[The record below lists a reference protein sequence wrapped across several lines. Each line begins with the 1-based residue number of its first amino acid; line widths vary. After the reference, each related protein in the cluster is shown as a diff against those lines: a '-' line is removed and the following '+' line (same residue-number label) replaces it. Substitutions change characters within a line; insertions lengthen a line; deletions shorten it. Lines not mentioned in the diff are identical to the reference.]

1 MREDDSTESEEEE
14 AGDQLG
20 KDDQRA
26 LFSPENCFFEG
37 VLPHVDEDGLLNKF

>member
-1 MREDDSTESEEEE
+1 MCEDGSTESEEEE

-26 LFSPENCFFEG
+26 LVSPEHGFFEG
-37 VLPHVDEDGLLNKF
+37 VLPNVDEDGLL